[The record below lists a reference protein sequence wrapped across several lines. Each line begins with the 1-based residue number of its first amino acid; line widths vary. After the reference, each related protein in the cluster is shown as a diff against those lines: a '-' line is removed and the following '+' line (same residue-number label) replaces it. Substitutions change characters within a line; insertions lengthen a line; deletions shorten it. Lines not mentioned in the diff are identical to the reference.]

1 MAQFPNFMV
10 LYFNCG
16 ICNSQERKKY
26 FISCFSRTFVTAP
39 DSHSTVFFNI
49 FTFLNSL
56 LTRNFFYSHRLSNL
70 RYLLTATRLQ
80 RLTHSR
86 ATAHCA
92 ISFPCAR
99 STRGRGFLQCIIAL
113 GLSSVVMLT
122 VSTDADIYANAVLYL
137 HNRTQPVTD
146 RFQQKKFVTVW
157 GNGIKNF
164 KQSQFRVSVHMV
176 H

>member
-70 RYLLTATRLQ
+70 RYLLTTYSYTAAKANTQQSNSSLCHFFSLRSLN
-80 RLTHSR
+80 SR
-86 ATAHCA
+86 TQIPA
-92 ISFPCAR
+92 
-99 STRGRGFLQCIIAL
+99 
-113 GLSSVVMLT
+113 M
-122 VSTDADIYANAVLYL
+122 
-137 HNRTQPVTD
+137 HNRTGTLVCGHANRLYGCRYICECCIISTQPYTT
-146 RFQQKKFVTVW
+146 RHGSLPTKKICYSLGKRHQEFQTVS
-157 GNGIKNF
+157 I
-164 KQSQFRVSVHMV
+164 
-176 H
+176 